1 VTEITQL
8 RFIPTHAGDG
18 VMQLRL
24 IHTTP
29 TARRSHAV
37 PTTCPF
43 TVGQTVRNTRL
54 GATGHVLEQLRDP
67 LMPGSWWV
75 RVHVAGQPDTRWL
88 ASLCEVA

>member
-1 VTEITQL
+1 MQ
-8 RFIPTHAGDG
+8 
-18 VMQLRL
+18 QLRL
-24 IHTTP
+24 IHTP
-29 TARRSHAV
+29 TTRRSHAV

-54 GATGHVLEQLRDP
+54 DRTGRVLEQLHDP

-75 RVHVAGQPDTRWL
+75 RVHVDAQPDTRWL